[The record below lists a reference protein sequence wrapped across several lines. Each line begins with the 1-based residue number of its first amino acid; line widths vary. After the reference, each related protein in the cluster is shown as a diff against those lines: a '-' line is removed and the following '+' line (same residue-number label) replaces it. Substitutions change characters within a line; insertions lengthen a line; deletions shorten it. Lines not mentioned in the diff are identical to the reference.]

1 MNMDTLPDP
10 EQLLDSLAQQLAHA
24 LPAQI
29 KLIGIHSGGAW
40 LAQRLSELLPNR
52 PELGSIDVSF
62 YRDDFSRVGLHSQ
75 IKKTHLPFDVEGANL
90 LLVDD
95 VLFTGRSVRAALNEI
110 FDYGRPASVQLAVL
124 IDRGGRELPI
134 EAQFAAARLAVPR
147 DQSIVLARDA
157 AGRLSLGL
165 ERREDRADA

>member
-10 EQLLDSLAQQLAHA
+10 EKLLEILAEKLAHA
-24 LPAQI
+24 LPADA

-40 LAQRLSELLPNR
+40 LAERLCENLPGR
-52 PELGSIDVSF
+52 PEQGSIDVSF

-134 EAQFAAARLAVPR
+134 EAQFVAARLAVPR
-147 DQSIVLARDA
+147 DRSIVLARDA
-157 AGRLSLGL
+157 AGRLSLSL
-165 ERREDRADA
+165 EPRKDRADA